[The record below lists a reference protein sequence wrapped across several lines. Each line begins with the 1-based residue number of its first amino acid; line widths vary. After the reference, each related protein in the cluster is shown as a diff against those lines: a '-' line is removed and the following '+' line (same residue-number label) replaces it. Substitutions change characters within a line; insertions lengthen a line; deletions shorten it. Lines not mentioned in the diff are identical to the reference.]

1 MWGNASTGECAMMP
15 IHELLNRIKWD
26 KAFGQGEFEIGYH
39 DRIAGGIIRV
49 PLHEVFFEP
58 DDHFAFDLLDDEG
71 ELHSIPLH
79 RIKQVFR
86 NGELIWH
93 REH

>member
-1 MWGNASTGECAMMP
+1 MMP
-15 IHELLNRIKWD
+15 IHELLNRIRWD
-26 KAFGQGEFEIGYH
+26 REFGQGEFEVGYL
-39 DRIAGGIIRV
+39 DRVAEEIMRV
-49 PLHEVFFEP
+49 PLREVSFEP
-58 DDHFAFDLLDDEG
+58 GDHFAFNLTDEEG

-86 NGELIWH
+86 NGALIWQ

>member
-1 MWGNASTGECAMMP
+1 MMP
-15 IHELLNRIKWD
+15 IHELLNRIRWD
-26 KAFGQGEFEIGYH
+26 REFGQGEFEVGYL
-39 DRIAGGIIRV
+39 DRVAGEIMRV
-49 PLHEVFFEP
+49 PLREVSFEP
-58 DDHFAFDLLDDEG
+58 EDHFAFNLTDEEG

-86 NGELIWH
+86 NGALIWQ